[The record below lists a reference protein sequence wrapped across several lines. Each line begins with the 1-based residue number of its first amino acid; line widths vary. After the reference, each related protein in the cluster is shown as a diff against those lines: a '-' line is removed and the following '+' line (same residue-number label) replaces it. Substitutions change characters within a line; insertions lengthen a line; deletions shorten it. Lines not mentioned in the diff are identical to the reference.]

1 MSAAPTEP
9 AVATGRCR
17 LVLGTTAA
25 ALVIVDWAVKQVAE
39 RTLAEMR
46 RVGFRGVASRP
57 R

>member
-1 MSAAPTEP
+1 VSAAPTEP